1 MELQTLREPQ
11 ALPSVYGFAEG
22 LLSGTRQS

>member
-1 MELQTLREPQ
+1 MELQTLRETQ